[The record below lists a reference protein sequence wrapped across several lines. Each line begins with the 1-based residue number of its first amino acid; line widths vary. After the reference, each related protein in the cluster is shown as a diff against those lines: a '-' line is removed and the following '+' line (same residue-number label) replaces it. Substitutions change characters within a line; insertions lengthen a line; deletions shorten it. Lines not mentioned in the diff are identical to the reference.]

1 MLLNNKEIKLAVFD
15 MDGLLLDSETINRR
29 KWIETAK
36 MLGYEM
42 TYEQWFGL
50 LGTNAESEK
59 QYLYDLYGNDCPA
72 DKFRSV
78 RMKLI
83 GEYAE
88 EHGIP
93 LKKGAKELLKY
104 FKENGVPCVVA
115 TSSVRERAEKF
126 LERAGILCC
135 FDSLTCGD
143 EVKLGKPD
151 PELFETAARKANVK
165 PENCVVFED
174 SENGIIAADRARMIP
189 VCIPD
194 LQPPTET
201 VKKLAITAESLD
213 AFIDIT
219 KRLKNI

>member
-15 MDGLLLDSETINRR
+15 MDGLLLDSEKINRE

-36 MLGYEM
+36 LLGYEM

-50 LGTNAESEK
+50 LGTNEESEK
-59 QYLYDLYGNDCPA
+59 QYLYKLYGNDCPA
-72 DKFRSV
+72 EEFRSV

-88 EHGIP
+88 EYGIP
-93 LKKGAKELLKY
+93 VKKGVKELLEF

-115 TSSVRERAEKF
+115 TSSVRSRAENF
-126 LERAGILCC
+126 LKRADILHY
-135 FDSLTCGD
+135 FDALTCGD

-151 PELFETAARKANVK
+151 PELFETAARKADVK

-174 SENGIIAADRARMIP
+174 SENGIIAAATAGMTPI
-189 VCIPD
+189 CIPD

-201 VKKLAITAESLD
+201 VKKAAIIANSLD
-213 AFIDIT
+213 EII
-219 KRLKNI
+219 KHIK

>member
-1 MLLNNKEIKLAVFD
+1 
-15 MDGLLLDSETINRR
+15 MDGLLLDSEKINRE

-59 QYLYDLYGNDCPA
+59 QYLYGIYGKDCPA
-72 DKFRSV
+72 EEFRSI

-93 LKKGAKELLKY
+93 VKRGAKELLEY
-104 FKENGVPCVVA
+104 FKENGIPCVVA

-126 LERAGILCC
+126 LKRAELLCY
-135 FDSLTCGD
+135 FESLTCGD

-174 SENGIIAADRARMIP
+174 SENGIIAADRAGMTP

-201 VKKLAITAESLD
+201 VKKLAVIANSLD
-213 AFIDIT
+213 SFIELT
-219 KRLKNI
+219 VKN

>member
-1 MLLNNKEIKLAVFD
+1 
-15 MDGLLLDSETINRR
+15 MDGLLLDSEKINRE

-59 QYLYDLYGNDCPA
+59 QYLYGIYGKDCPA
-72 DKFRSV
+72 EEFRSI

-93 LKKGAKELLKY
+93 VKRGAKELLEY
-104 FKENGVPCVVA
+104 FKENDIPCVVA
-115 TSSVRERAEKF
+115 TSSVRERAE
-126 LERAGILCC
+126 
-135 FDSLTCGD
+135 SLTCGD
-143 EVKLGKPD
+143 EVKLRKPD

-174 SENGIIAADRARMIP
+174 SENGIIAADRAGMTP

-201 VKKLAITAESLD
+201 VKKLAVIANSLD
-213 AFIDIT
+213 SFIELT
-219 KRLKNI
+219 VKN